1 MPIYAAE
8 ADLYDIDDA
17 LGGGPGV
24 VVGSPVDNSAAIDP
38 QAPAMAEA
46 DVTTA
51 FAGFTGS
58 GVFEVRLWIN
68 TAGGGNMVTCKSA
81 QLIVVEV

>member
-1 MPIYAAE
+1 MPTYAAE
-8 ADLYDIDDA
+8 ADLYDLDDA

-24 VVGSPVDNSAAIDP
+24 VTGSPVDNSAAIDP
-38 QAPAMAEA
+38 QAPAMVEA
-46 DVTTA
+46 NVTTA

-68 TAGGGNMVTCKSA
+68 ATGGGNMVTCKSA
-81 QLIVVEV
+81 QLVVVEV